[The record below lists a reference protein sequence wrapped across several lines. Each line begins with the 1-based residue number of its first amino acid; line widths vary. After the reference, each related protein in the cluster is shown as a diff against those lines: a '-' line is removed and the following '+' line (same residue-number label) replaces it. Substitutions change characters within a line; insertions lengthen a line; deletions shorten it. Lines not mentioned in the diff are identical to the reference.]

1 MDLIE
6 GLMWD
11 LDLNFM
17 QPTENSLIFVEAILN
32 PCILPYFTCA
42 RRNFLDKFM
51 TPKAFQSCAKPASFT
66 HPSIISS
73 G

>member
-17 QPTENSLIFVEAILN
+17 QPTENSLIFVEAILK

-51 TPKAFQSCAKPASFT
+51 TP
-66 HPSIISS
+66 I
-73 G
+73 